1 MQLQGG
7 GTAGRHAGEYNGYGP
22 AFQRPLGGPD
32 TMTHMF
38 WTFVDR
44 VEIASGL
51 VTVAGPQG
59 HHLARVLRVHPGE
72 HGVAVADGREYQLEV
87 VEAGSGRVVGRILG
101 DRPVR
106 GEAATAVTLVQALL
120 PNPDFDAV
128 IESGTAVGIRR
139 FIAVQAARSVGRPP
153 AGRLAR
159 WQAIAGAAAEQSH
172 RGEVPDVAGPT
183 SLTAALEHVADVR
196 LLVLEPTAAMPL
208 AGALDGSRGYALAV
222 GPEGGWTDS
231 ELSTLRER
239 GGVPVNLGPRILR
252 ARLAPIVAAAI
263 LVQQP

>member
-1 MQLQGG
+1 
-7 GTAGRHAGEYNGYGP
+7 
-22 AFQRPLGGPD
+22 
-32 TMTHMF
+32 MF
-38 WTFVDR
+38 WTFID
-44 VEIASGL
+44 AAQMSDGQ
-51 VTVAGPQG
+51 VTIGGPQG

-72 HGVAVADGREYQLEV
+72 RGVAVANGREYQLEV
-87 VEAGSGRVVGRILG
+87 VEAVGGRVVARIRG

-106 GEAATAVTLVQALL
+106 GEAHIAVTLLQAVL

-128 IESGTAVGIRR
+128 VEAGTAVGIRR
-139 FIAVQAARSVGRPP
+139 FIAVQAARSISRPP

-159 WQAIAGAAAEQSH
+159 WQVIAAAAAEQSH
-172 RGEVPDVAGPT
+172 RGEVPDVSGPLSLSDALEQVGGNRLLALEPAAAT
-183 SLTAALEHVADVR
+183 SLVDARNGSAA
-196 LLVLEPTAAMPL
+196 
-208 AGALDGSRGYALAV
+208 YAIAV
-222 GPEGGWTDS
+222 GPEGGWTDT